1 MIGVILTTLPMR
13 TRLRRRIEKPF
24 ATSVTDFFVSS
35 FSISLICYHR
45 NDLEFI
51 VQYKLL
57 TNMECRPFWDKM
69 ISHGNIMK
77 YNTVRVKLLTGYS
90 SVLQIGWERGKSYSD
105 LPNCPLHPEYGYQRK
120 APDMEHW
127 TQVVKWFGS

>member
-57 TNMECRPFWDKM
+57 TNMECRLFFSAFLGQNDITWQHNE
-69 ISHGNIMK
+69 I
-77 YNTVRVKLLTGYS
+77 
-90 SVLQIGWERGKSYSD
+90 
-105 LPNCPLHPEYGYQRK
+105 
-120 APDMEHW
+120 
-127 TQVVKWFGS
+127 